1 MFTSGQQVID
11 VPLGIARSRLANLIH
26 DGWLTGASA
35 EVYEH
40 SADDLLRVGPFG
52 EARSPSRLVRVQFTD
67 PSYRDDAMRVGLRWE
82 ALGVTGGLF
91 PALDADISLTA
102 QGERGTLVGLTGTY
116 RPPLGPLGAGL
127 DRLVLR
133 KVATATV
140 TAFLSEVSGALAAT
154 QAPAMSQSCAPP
166 RERNAQA
173 QHHPCAPIT
182 FPADPAVAQ

>member
-11 VPLGIARSRLANLIH
+11 VPLSIARSRLAHLIH
-26 DGWLTGASA
+26 DGWLTEASA
-35 EVYEH
+35 KAYQH

-52 EARSPSRLVRVQFTD
+52 DARGTSRLVRVQFTD

-91 PALDADISLTA
+91 PALDADISLA
-102 QGERGTLVGLTGTY
+102 AEGERATRVAVTGTY

-133 KVATATV
+133 KVAAATM
-140 TAFLSEVSGALAAT
+140 TAFLNQVSDALADA
-154 QAPAMSQSCAPP
+154 QAPATEVTSQ
-166 RERNAQA
+166 
-173 QHHPCAPIT
+173 
-182 FPADPAVAQ
+182 